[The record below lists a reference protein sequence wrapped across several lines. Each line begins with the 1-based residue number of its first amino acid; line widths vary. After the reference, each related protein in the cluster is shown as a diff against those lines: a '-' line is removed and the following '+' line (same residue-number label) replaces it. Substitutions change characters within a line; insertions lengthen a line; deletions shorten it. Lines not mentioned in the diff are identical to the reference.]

1 MNLQKRLEEFLLYI
15 KNQRNYSPHTVKS
28 YRDDIKVFIEFL
40 VIEYKDISIEK
51 IDHFT
56 IRHFLNFMSEE
67 KHLGKSSINRK
78 LSGLKSFFKYLIRSG
93 ELENNPVDAIIRPK
107 RPKRLPKYLE
117 ESDINTLL
125 DSIIDD
131 TFLSLRNRTMLEL
144 LYSTGIRVSELVGTD
159 IRSYDSIGGVLKVFG
174 KGQKERILPIGGT
187 AQTWL
192 DKYLVRG
199 MEKFRDHFSSQ
210 HNPLFIT
217 KSGKR
222 ISSRSIRRIINSVIK
237 KIELKLH
244 VSPHTF
250 RHTFATHLLNNGA
263 DLRAVQELLGHVSL
277 STTQIYTHLTTK
289 RLKEVYKK
297 NHPRS

>member
-1 MNLQKRLEEFLLYI
+1 MNLQKRLDEFLLYI
-15 KNQRNYSPHTVKS
+15 KNQRNYSPHTIKS
-28 YRDDIKVFIEFL
+28 YKDDIRVFIEFL
-40 VIEYKDISIEK
+40 AAEYKDISIEK

-56 IRHFLNFMSEE
+56 IRHFLSFMSE
-67 KHLGKSSINRK
+67 KKNLGKNSINRK
-78 LSGLKSFFKYLIRSG
+78 LSALKSFFKYLIRSG

-107 RPKRLPKYLE
+107 RPKRLPEYLE

-125 DSIIDD
+125 DSIVDD

-144 LYSTGIRVSELVGTD
+144 LYSTGIRVSELVGSD

-174 KGQKERILPIGGT
+174 KGQKERIIPIGGV
-187 AQTWL
+187 AQEWL
-192 DKYLVRG
+192 DKYLTRCLV
-199 MEKFRDHFSSQ
+199 KFQDQFSSQ
-210 HNPLFIT
+210 DNPLFLT

-222 ISSRSIRRIINSVIK
+222 ISSRSIRRIINSIIK
-237 KIELKLH
+237 KIGLKLH

>member
-1 MNLQKRLEEFLLYI
+1 MNLQKRLDEFLLYI
-15 KNQRNYSPHTVKS
+15 KNQRNYSPHTIKS

-40 VIEYKDISIEK
+40 ADEYIDISVEK

-56 IRHFLNFMSEE
+56 IRHFLSFMSEQ
-67 KHLGKSSINRK
+67 KHLGKNSINRK
-78 LSGLKSFFKYLIRSG
+78 LSALKSFFKYLIRSG

-107 RPKRLPKYLE
+107 RPKRLPEYLE
-117 ESDINTLL
+117 ESDMNTLL

-174 KGQKERILPIGGT
+174 KGQKERIIPIGGA
-187 AQTWL
+187 AQDWL
-192 DKYLVRG
+192 DKYLARG
-199 MEKFRDHFSSQ
+199 LVKYQDHFSSQ
-210 HNPLFIT
+210 DNPLFIT
-217 KSGKR
+217 KSGNR
-222 ISSRSIRRIINSVIK
+222 ISTRSIRRIINSIIR
-237 KIELKLH
+237 KIGLKLH

-263 DLRAVQELLGHVSL
+263 DLRAVQ
-277 STTQIYTHLTTK
+277 
-289 RLKEVYKK
+289 
-297 NHPRS
+297 